1 MYSYKRKYRKLLSNH
16 IWRDTYVII
25 YTFIEYLSYLLSF
38 YTNPSYQTPHLIWG
52 NIILRHIQLCNE
64 SSRACN
70 VILFPTRC
78 GIISELLKDEKNDVV
93 LVWILSIHIKL
104 SKISPFIRLMNF
116 FCKIHIQLLLQNTYF
131 WSWKVIVLLVGWSTW
146 PE

>member
-1 MYSYKRKYRKLLSNH
+1 MRYLCIH
-16 IWRDTYVII
+16 IKESIGNFYPIISDMNKSPNIITFTYVII
-25 YTFIEYLSYLLSF
+25 YAFIEYLSYLLSF

-78 GIISELLKDEKNDVV
+78 GIISELLKDEKMMLYWYES
-93 LVWILSIHIKL
+93 LVFISNWAKL
-104 SKISPFIRLMNF
+104 FD
-116 FCKIHIQLLLQNTYF
+116 Q
-131 WSWKVIVLLVGWSTW
+131 
-146 PE
+146 